1 MSEPL
6 PKVSAKKYGKPPEPI
21 AAKVRFREKGS
32 GKEGHVY
39 QGQNIVTPCKGCG
52 G

>member
-1 MSEPL
+1 MKDTKPL
-6 PKVSAKKYGKPPEPI
+6 PKVSAKKYVVRT
-21 AAKVRFREKGS
+21 ARVRFREKGS